1 MVIRDGLS
9 TDKKFL
15 LSTSVRH
22 DNVYVEGDLFFS
34 IVSAYNLYK
43 KTQSLEGYKHIQT
56 PDGFYLALTA
66 FGADVDVAGGAE
78 YPTLTSDEVRN
89 CSINELSDKLTTEE
103 KEYLREMYNIKFKP
117 PIEDIL
123 REYCKERYIDISEC
137 IDTWRLQPDIDAI
150 SYAITSNRATQ
161 EGVTPLI
168 GRPVKLC
175 VPTSNLSK
183 RRFPGIMTQYHENRV
198 QIHKDADF
206 FIAYDSAGNELTNF
220 PPEKAISHLKEAGMS
235 YVISGFNENGKF
247 IVDDVLCW
255 NDIWLFR
262 RPLSERLQLL
272 WHFHDFVEETL
283 IVRNENE
290 YEIAHKELGSVL
302 FRNLN
307 SPFAPASVDNSVK
320 VVEADTPMILEVVG
334 KRGGKQNSYFAT
346 GDKRIV
352 FKAPKNMTREE
363 RGKLVEVS
371 KDGEILQVLEE
382 SDEIN
387 YWSDLANEWGMPQ
400 DYERYSKKRNPPVSK
415 WAIKREKKSLTD
427 LVEMMKDD

>member
-34 IVSAYNLYK
+34 VVSAYNLYK

-78 YPTLTSDEVRN
+78 YPTLTSKQVLLK
-89 CSINELSDKLTTEE
+89 SIEEIIDKLTVEE
-103 KEYLREMYNIKFKP
+103 KEYLREMDNIQFKP

-123 REYCKERYIDISEC
+123 REYCKNRYIDISEC
-137 IDTWRLQPDIDAI
+137 IDTWRLQPDLEAI

-161 EGVTPLI
+161 EGITPVI
-168 GRPVKLC
+168 GKPVNLC
-175 VPTSNLSK
+175 APVSNLSK
-183 RRFPGIMTQYHENRV
+183 RRFPGIMTKYHENRV
-198 QIHKDADF
+198 QIHKDGDF
-206 FIAYDSAGNELTNF
+206 FITYDSAGHELTNF

-235 YVISGFNENGKF
+235 YVISGFNEDGEF

-272 WHFHDFVEETL
+272 WHFYDFMEEML
-283 IVRNENE
+283 VVRNEDE
-290 YEIAHKELGSVL
+290 YEVAHKELGSVL

-307 SPFAPASVDNSVK
+307 SPFDPASIDNSVK
-320 VVEADTPMILEVVG
+320 VVEADTPMILEITG
-334 KRGGKQNSYFAT
+334 KRGGKQNSYLAT

-352 FKAPKNMTREE
+352 FKAPKIVTKEE

-371 KDGEILQVLEE
+371 KDGVILQIFEE
-382 SDEIN
+382 GDEIN
-387 YWSDLANEWGMPQ
+387 YWSDLANEWGMPL
-400 DYERYSKKRNPPVSK
+400 DYSEYKRVPLSK
-415 WAIKREKKSLTD
+415 WAVKEEEKKSLTD
-427 LVEMMKDD
+427 LVELMKDD